1 MANKTIDM
9 SKIRQVLRFFTQGR
23 SKIFISTHLGT
34 SRNTVKRYIRKFLEE
49 RLTYEEVS
57 EMSDAQLE
65 VIFGSSQPPD
75 LGTRYDELHKLLPE
89 FEKRFRQRGVTIL
102 MLFNQYRQLHPE
114 GYGQTQFHRYFT
126 S

>member
-1 MANKTIDM
+1 M
-9 SKIRQVLRFFTQGR
+9 
-23 SKIFISTHLGT
+23 GT

-49 RLTYEEVS
+49 RPTYEEVS

-65 VIFGSSQPPD
+65 VIFGSSQPTD
-75 LGTRYDELHKLLPE
+75 LGTAYDELHKLLPE

-114 GYGQTQFHRYFT
+114 GYGQT
-126 S
+126 